1 MTPEYEQGYRDG
13 MEHISNQVSYL
24 NEQVQRVTE
33 ILTKAVF
40 VNPVTTPPKPG
51 MHVWLVMDKEM
62 ISTGYFLGGQY
73 LADSGYVVDPL
84 FWCMIPKVIA
94 GEDDGPRRKL
104 VKRD

>member
-24 NEQVQRVTE
+24 NEQVLKVTA

-40 VNPVTTPPKPG
+40 VNPANTPPKPG
-51 MHVWLVMDKEM
+51 MHIWLVLDKEM
-62 ISTGYFLGGQY
+62 ITTGYYLGGKY
-73 LADSGYVVDPL
+73 IADSGLVVDPE
-84 FWCMIPKVIA
+84 FWCMIPKIIA